1 MTRHYEIP
9 SLFHILTSFVHMA
22 YQFAH
27 RQAVSRAVNGSR
39 RFRDCLTPPVYV
51 WPCRSCKICI
61 NNLDKRTTKHPAWV
75 QRSFG
80 NDLNRVKRQ
89 DYKTLYY
96 REILDRNDEL
106 EMHFYCW
113 WVLSDCAIRETSDQR
128 GKCHEITFLI
138 FTFHLNQRHIGA
150 RIIPCR
156 CISIKNDF
164 QWGPC
169 WPIYRQPKPS
179 PDCGRK
185 IQNESNNVHIATYSC
200 KPELISW
207 R

>member
-1 MTRHYEIP
+1 MRGRRRIDSSSIIAHPVNFETSLKCDAKNSTYICIYIRPLDNRYRFCISVQPEIDCTT
-9 SLFHILTSFVHMA
+9 FHIFLFEKKKCFLKFQKLTGLWLAGV
-22 YQFAH
+22 
-27 RQAVSRAVNGSR
+27 VVNHVGIYGSKVAEGLSAFQR
-39 RFRDCLTPPVYV
+39 
-51 WPCRSCKICI
+51 RSC
-61 NNLDKRTTKHPAWV
+61 
-75 QRSFG
+75 
-80 NDLNRVKRQ
+80 
-89 DYKTLYY
+89 
-96 REILDRNDEL
+96 
-106 EMHFYCW
+106 CW